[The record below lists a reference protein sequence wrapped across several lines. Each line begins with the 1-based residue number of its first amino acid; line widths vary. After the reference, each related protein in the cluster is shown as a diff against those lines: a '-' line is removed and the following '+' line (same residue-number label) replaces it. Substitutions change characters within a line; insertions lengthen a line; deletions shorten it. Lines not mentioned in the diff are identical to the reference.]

1 MSERQA
7 ATMRSV
13 APSTAGER
21 PSTRRVVIAWAIAGL
36 ALLASISSLR
46 AWAATPIDVLTLVT
60 MPFAFGGI
68 GAFLSVRVPGNPIGP
83 MLLAAAVGFSTLI
96 ASGAFVVGT
105 YDGSPPTSITT
116 IAGLLANLTFIP
128 SLVLVIVGIPLV
140 FPDGRF
146 LSPRWRWVAVIA
158 TLVVVL
164 AEVRVLF
171 GVESLSDGV
180 YSPNPFYVA
189 SLTPVLDVVNTLTS
203 LAAVP
208 IFVLAW
214 ASVVIRY
221 RRSDGTG
228 RAQIRWLAA
237 TTAVALLAYGI
248 SFFAPPTVD
257 SALEVVGL
265 LSLNAI
271 PVAIGIA
278 VVRYRLYEI
287 DRLISRGISYGLVT
301 VVLLATYVAI
311 VLVLQGPL
319 GAWFGT
325 QTVTVALS
333 TLVVAGLFQPVRSR
347 IQRAVDRRFDRARF
361 DTERT
366 AAAFSDRLR
375 AEVDIDAVVGD
386 LASTASGAVRP
397 RSVTVWLREAS

>member
-1 MSERQA
+1 
-7 ATMRSV
+7 MRSV
-13 APSTAGER
+13 AASMAGAR
-21 PSTRRVVIAWAIAGL
+21 PSTRRVVIAWVVAGL

-46 AWAATPIDVLTLVT
+46 TWAATPIDVLTLVT
-60 MPFAFGGI
+60 MPLAFGGI

-105 YDGSPPTSITT
+105 YDGSPATPITT
-116 IAGLLANLTFIP
+116 LAGLLANLTFIP
-128 SLVLVIVGIPLV
+128 SLVLVIVGVPLV

-146 LSPRWRWVAVIA
+146 LSPRWRWIA
-158 TLVVVL
+158 AIAALVVVL
-164 AEVRVLF
+164 AEAAVLF
-171 GVESLSDGV
+171 GMESLSEGV
-180 YSPNPFYVA
+180 DSPNPFYVA
-189 SLTPVLDVVNTLTS
+189 SLTPVLSVINTLTS

-208 IFVLAW
+208 IFILAW

-248 SFFAPPTVD
+248 SFFAPPAID
-257 SALEVVGL
+257 PALEVIGL

-271 PVAIGIA
+271 PLAIGIA

-287 DRLISRGISYGLVT
+287 DRLISRGISYGMVT
-301 VVLLATYVAI
+301 VVLLGTYVVI

-325 QTVTVALS
+325 QTVTVAIS

-347 IQRAVDRRFDRARF
+347 IQRAVDRQFDRARF

-375 AEVDIDAVVGD
+375 DEVDIDAVIGD
-386 LASTASGAVRP
+386 LATTASGAVRP
-397 RSVTVWLREAS
+397 ASVTVWLREPAVPS

>member
-1 MSERQA
+1 
-7 ATMRSV
+7 MRSV
-13 APSTAGER
+13 AFSTAGKR
-21 PSTRRVVIAWAIAGL
+21 PSTRRVVIAWAVAGL
-36 ALLASISSLR
+36 ALLASVSSLR
-46 AWAATPIDVLTLVT
+46 TWAATPIDVLTLVT
-60 MPFAFGGI
+60 MPLAFGGI

-96 ASGAFVVGT
+96 ASGAYVVATFEGAPAAPAT
-105 YDGSPPTSITT
+105 MV
-116 IAGLLANLTFIP
+116 AGLLANLTFIP
-128 SLVLVIVGIPLV
+128 SLVLVIVGVPLV

-146 LSPRWRWVAVIA
+146 LSPRWRWVALISA
-158 TLVVVL
+158 LVVVI
-164 AEVRVLF
+164 AEAAILF
-171 GVESLSDGV
+171 GQPTLSEGFELA
-180 YSPNPFYVA
+180 NPFYVA
-189 SLTPVLDVVNTLTS
+189 SVAPTLGALNNLTS

-208 IFVLAW
+208 LFVLAW

-221 RRSDGTG
+221 RRSDDAG
-228 RAQIRWLAA
+228 RQQIRWLAA
-237 TTAVALLAYGI
+237 TSAVALAAYGL
-248 SFFAPPTVD
+248 SFFSPTD
-257 SALEVVGL
+257 FGPFLEAVGIL
-265 LSLNAI
+265 ALNAI
-271 PVAIGIA
+271 PLAIGIA

-301 VVLLATYVAI
+301 VVLLGTYVAA

-325 QTVTVALS
+325 QTVTVAIS

-375 AEVDIDAVVGD
+375 DEVDIDAVIGD
-386 LASTASGAVRP
+386 LATTASGAVRP
-397 RSVTVWLREAS
+397 ARINVWLRGPAVPS